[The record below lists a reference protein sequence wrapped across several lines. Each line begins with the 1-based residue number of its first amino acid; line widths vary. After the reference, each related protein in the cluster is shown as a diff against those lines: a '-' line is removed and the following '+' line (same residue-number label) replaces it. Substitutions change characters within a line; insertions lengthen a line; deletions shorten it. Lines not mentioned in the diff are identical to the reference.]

1 MSRTIL
7 FQSLKIYLDIGVE
20 TPYKQRGDHKILI
33 KLGGGY
39 MLDEIDIKILEM
51 LQENGRK
58 PLSDIAAKVKLSPP
72 SVLERVKKLEE
83 KGIIKKFTAILDAK
97 KVGRDITAF
106 IGVSIIHPQYIE
118 NFETSIEKFDDI
130 LECHH
135 VTGEHTLFLKVK
147 TKDTS
152 TLEQLIRAIRSIDG
166 VTRTLTSVVLSTK
179 KEDTKINLSEGL
191 SKSRKLKE

>member
-1 MSRTIL
+1 
-7 FQSLKIYLDIGVE
+7 
-20 TPYKQRGDHKILI
+20 
-33 KLGGGY
+33 
-39 MLDEIDIKILEM
+39 MLDDIDIKILEI
-51 LQENGRK
+51 LQESGRK
-58 PLSDIAAKVKLSPP
+58 PLSEIATKVRLSPP

-97 KVGRDITAF
+97 KVGKDITAF

-118 NFETSIEKFDDI
+118 NFETSIEKFEDI

-152 TLEQLIRAIRSIDG
+152 TLEQLIRSIRSIEG

-191 SKSRKLKE
+191 SKTRKSKE